1 MKTISINRSL
11 NENFKRAQL
20 LPVLDPETM
29 ARLQAG
35 GAKSVGKP
43 AGQPTPRSFEQ
54 INAGRELPLL
64 RAAHASR
71 EKSFPTVL
79 GLSVLVCLGQALAV
93 LTDWPSNWIA
103 LAAWVSRLAG

>member
-29 ARLQAG
+29 ARLQTG
-35 GAKSVGKP
+35 GSWSVVKP
-43 AGQPTPRSFEQ
+43 TVPHDR
-54 INAGRELPLL
+54 RLP
-64 RAAHASR
+64 RAAHSVER
-71 EKSFPTVL
+71 TFPTVL
-79 GLSVLVCLGQALAV
+79 GLSALICVGQALAV